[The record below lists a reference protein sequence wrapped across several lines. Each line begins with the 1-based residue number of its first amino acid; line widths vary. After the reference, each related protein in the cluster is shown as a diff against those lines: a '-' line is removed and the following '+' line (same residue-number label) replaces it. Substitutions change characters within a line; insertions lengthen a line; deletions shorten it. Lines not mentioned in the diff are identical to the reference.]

1 MELSNA
7 IKGVSGS
14 LVVVDDALGKPNF
27 EFISDEALT
36 SQFNRIDEDQ
46 SVFDELAQLLEVDGS
61 SMSAEALMAVV
72 EQKLELL
79 WGFYISGDH
88 QEALNALFFD
98 FKSSYFEKRRRVD
111 ALIDTLNKLFGVAPS
126 VFSDLDSARDALRVC
141 AIAFVD
147 YYVDETIVSADE
159 ATQRHVQVKD
169 YLCSGFEYNGARWP
183 KLVFLMSSKLPG
195 IEGLADFRARTG
207 IKSAFFYALDKR
219 DLEHDFVSRKLG
231 RCIEEYFSAVQLNN
245 YLETVHHVVDK
256 AAAQIGSEIE
266 RLELHDL
273 TALKSLRLDAE
284 SESVQSYLT
293 WLVSEALA
301 AKIRSAIELQA
312 SLIPKDSKYVP
323 IDGKLLPRSVLFELY
338 SDIAVAS
345 FSQSNDAPIV
355 LGDVLELLESH
366 VSNELLLV
374 IAPAC
379 DLARCSL
386 NYEVLCVKGILH
398 DTSNSLSELLG
409 KAYAFGKGKVVLKR
423 IVQSEPVYSRIS
435 LDPKKICTVRYADL
449 QDSKKYSRLARLSE
463 MFAQEIK
470 ELALS
475 QVSRVGTPI
484 DPSFSVALHAFVR
497 LKLNLSRDNI
507 VEFQADLADEDFV
520 SAVLAMGR
528 EASEDPES
536 SESSS
541 LEKTV
546 LFSAQF
552 QEWMLDRLI
561 PYREGVSEGVGKLD
575 NLINLFGDKG
585 NLRVSLGGSGLA
597 SLANG
602 SVKIRYVDAASSDLE
617 FKSALEVQVYPYFSV

>member
-1 MELSNA
+1 
-7 IKGVSGS
+7 
-14 LVVVDDALGKPNF
+14 
-27 EFISDEALT
+27 
-36 SQFNRIDEDQ
+36 
-46 SVFDELAQLLEVDGS
+46 
-61 SMSAEALMAVV
+61 
-72 EQKLELL
+72 
-79 WGFYISGDH
+79 
-88 QEALNALFFD
+88 
-98 FKSSYFEKRRRVD
+98 
-111 ALIDTLNKLFGVAPS
+111 
-126 VFSDLDSARDALRVC
+126 
-141 AIAFVD
+141 
-147 YYVDETIVSADE
+147 
-159 ATQRHVQVKD
+159 
-169 YLCSGFEYNGARWP
+169 
-183 KLVFLMSSKLPG
+183 MSSKLPG

-435 LDPKKICTVRYADL
+435 LDPKK
-449 QDSKKYSRLARLSE
+449 
-463 MFAQEIK
+463 FA
-470 ELALS
+470 L
-475 QVSRVGTPI
+475 
-484 DPSFSVALHAFVR
+484 
-497 LKLNLSRDNI
+497 
-507 VEFQADLADEDFV
+507 
-520 SAVLAMGR
+520 
-528 EASEDPES
+528 
-536 SESSS
+536 
-541 LEKTV
+541 
-546 LFSAQF
+546 
-552 QEWMLDRLI
+552 LDMQI
-561 PYREGVSEGVGKLD
+561 YR
-575 NLINLFGDKG
+575 
-585 NLRVSLGGSGLA
+585 
-597 SLANG
+597 
-602 SVKIRYVDAASSDLE
+602 IRRSIHV
-617 FKSALEVQVYPYFSV
+617 